1 MDPTA
6 KNIVAALVATAH
18 RTELLKH
25 RALPSIGSQSRPPS
39 RVIVVD
45 DSDDDAAA
53 GRTEELV
60 RDWQP
65 DGIAVDFLRNR
76 RTKGAAGAWNSGLDH
91 LLRTCG
97 DPRRILVAIL
107 DDDDRWDP
115 DHLQRCLAIAESRDL
130 DMVAAGFR
138 RIEEGAEPRLVVP
151 PRSLDV
157 ASFLAGNPGIQG
169 SNLVC
174 RLSVL
179 LEAGLFDESL
189 PSCTDRDLC
198 IRIAELPGI
207 RYGAVSE
214 PTLRHFACAS
224 RPRLSTPGARAK
236 TEGLDRFFRK
246 HRDRMSD
253 AQRAEFRA
261 RAGRYFGWKESAPEP
276 VNGGAVRRGSSTS
289 VPRPSAPP
297 QAPHYPSA
305 PPPSAPP
312 QAPHHPSAPPPS
324 TPPQAP
330 PHPPLLPFSALSR
343 TAPDLS
349 IPRPS
354 APPQAPHHPSA
365 PPPSAPPPSA
375 PPQAP
380 PHLIVGMIADT
391 ARLEDVGGLL
401 ADLRGLAGDPGLSGL
416 DVLILENGRGRAPDE
431 ALRNLVERERTGGL
445 RVHLVDR
452 ARHLE
457 DAANGLVPDGGAGRG
472 RKLPIAPARTVL
484 QSYLYV
490 LARSRP
496 GAVVWIV
503 DDDMRLDPLVIG
515 EDGRLRRQA
524 HALAPVLRELRRL
537 HAGGELDVAIGTYTG
552 APPLPFA
559 ATVRV
564 QLVDLAASLRWL
576 ASRDPRAALPDRS
589 MENAALRSGRRDYY
603 YDLSR
608 KETDRLETPFPVTP
622 AFPGESA
629 GEAFERLAGAAE
641 RILAGEQVFR
651 PLATEA
657 GIDPLESIGGG
668 LRHDGRFQRG
678 GNTFVFDVE
687 ALRLAPNPSPAID
700 GRPSRRSDMIWT
712 LLQERCF
719 GRRVAT
725 VPVALYHDRSRVPPG
740 EMDVERIVDD
750 VRGYAT
756 FSALQDALDGPRGQ
770 PEREDGPRKL
780 REVAE
785 DTGIGTSVRNAPGLR
800 GPRKLPDA
808 PNDTPCVFTVTDGLG
823 IELAEGAIGRFTAL
837 VHKYL
842 EERLAAFRLSFYRIL
857 GLKRILRRL
866 VDDEEVWWREERY
879 EAARTRLRELCDR
892 LDRTCTMEVLSR
904 IEQEA
909 GALQPPRIREFLER
923 LPKEIEDHRKRL
935 SKFPAPGR
943 GLKAG
948 CLGDERIANAKA
960 VAVRLAAPAGPLAVL
975 GCGMEGVALTDGK
988 HVFKVFDYWWKSS
1001 HGATAQAYLRTLA
1014 WNNTVPGHP
1023 PALVEAP
1030 PIPRSGAARR
1040 SRNGRR
1046 PHQRSPLAGA
1056 WKDARCLYPILAFH
1070 EWGHRAVLVYPFE
1083 PSEPYTGGH
1092 GPGMVELLAE
1102 CRRHG
1107 VVCRNLYPDN
1117 LRVVAG
1123 RVRLI
1128 DYGSDIRPLEDE
1140 REFVTMC
1147 RRAWLSYRW
1156 AKRPDLTGIMR
1167 RALDDTGIP
1176 ELDGFERFHEAVRR
1190 VTGQD
1195 ETSGDLLPGLV
1206 GRAERVLDYGCGDG
1220 KLARELAD
1228 RGIEVLGY
1236 DPDHT
1241 RRPRWESLCEGRPAT
1256 AGQSLGD
1263 SAGRNH
1269 GRPNQRR
1276 GRAGNSFV
1284 PYEGRPATT
1293 TRSFG
1298 DSAGRNRGRSGQR
1311 CEQTE
1316 NRFVPCEGIG
1326 DLRFTHERSEV
1337 LAAGRFDL
1345 VICRRVLCTIEDDA
1359 ELRAVLRDLRTLVT
1373 GRGRVIV
1380 TVCDPH
1386 FTFGGPLPPEVD
1398 RELPP
1403 GARYESTFTWRKTLR
1418 ATGRVRRDVH
1428 RPERA
1433 LRRELAR
1440 AGLAVCRRVEVPTV
1454 DLERFEPASEQLAFE
1469 LRPLA
1474 PLPGEVTLLIK
1485 SCAMEAATLDVQ
1497 VRHLVSQLEGPRAFA
1512 ERLLVID
1519 SREDGF
1525 TRQHTRGSLRALRDG
1540 AHRLV
1545 DAGWLDRIVEAPGDG
1560 SATAALHR
1568 RWFAIPCPRTHGA
1581 TGAHVASILAGFE
1594 ACATRYVLHV
1604 DADLMIGRLDRNHDH
1619 LADMLAVMEADP
1631 EVLTVSFNV
1640 AMEHDRLYTAG
1651 GGVGTEQDRPRAAGG
1666 GAGPEQNRPRAAD
1679 GGAGPEQNRPYTA
1692 GGEAGAEQDRP
1703 RAAGEGVG
1711 TEQDRPR
1718 AAGGGA
1724 GAWHTEAPAGMV
1736 DLVRLRAARPLP
1748 NSLDEDKGRLALSW
1762 HRSLDVAVRR
1772 GAGRSYRGGDRRT
1785 FYVHPPNARKR
1796 DVTDWFAVID
1806 RIEHGV
1812 VPSIQ
1817 KGKVDWTGSV
1827 ADWMGPLRREPF
1839 VFVVSGR
1846 NVPAGRLRRCI
1857 DSMARQQGPRWGAVV
1872 FDDASV
1878 PMCAE
1883 HFEIAWNALG
1893 ERCTI
1898 VRNRRRRGLLANMVT
1913 AIRMVCADPASVIV
1927 TLDADDALIGD
1938 RVLLRL
1944 AAEYER
1950 GADVTVGS
1958 MLRTDKAADYPVC
1971 FDRPRERRGGN
1982 VWQHLRSFRKRLFDA
1997 IPDDALRLDGE
2008 YVDLANDWAFML
2020 PIVEMAR
2027 NPVHVTEALY
2037 LHEPSGVGKDA
2048 AGKAA
2053 REETVARLV
2062 AKGSVATARQ
2072 TGRIAAEQR
2081 TDSDAGSRR

>member
-25 RALPSIGSQSRPPS
+25 RALPSIGNQSRPPS

-53 GRTEELV
+53 GRTEGLV

-65 DGIAVDFLRNR
+65 AGIAVDFLRNR

-97 DPRRILVAIL
+97 DPGRVHVAIL

-261 RAGRYFGWKESAPEP
+261 RAGRYFGWEESAPES
-276 VNGGAVRRGSSTS
+276 VNGDAGRRGSPTS

-297 QAPHYPSA
+297 QAPHHPSA
-305 PPPSAPP
+305 PRPSTPPQAPPHLPVPPFSAQSRTTPDLSVPRPSAPP

-330 PHPPLLPFSALSR
+330 L
-343 TAPDLS
+343 
-349 IPRPS
+349 
-354 APPQAPHHPSA
+354 
-365 PPPSAPPPSA
+365 
-375 PPQAP
+375 
-380 PHLIVGMIADT
+380 HLIVGMIADT
-391 ARLEDVGGLL
+391 ARPEDVGGLL

-431 ALRNLVERERTGGL
+431 ALRSLVECERTGGL

-472 RKLPIAPARTVL
+472 RKMPVAPARTAL

-490 LARSRP
+490 FARSRT

-524 HALAPVLRELRRL
+524 LELAPVLRELRRL
-537 HAGGELDVAIGTYTG
+537 HAGGELDVAIGTCTG

-559 ATVRV
+559 TTVRV

-629 GEAFERLAGAAE
+629 GDAFERLAGAAE

-668 LRHDGRFQRG
+668 LRRDGRFQRG

-719 GRRVAT
+719 GRRVAV

-756 FSALQDALDGPRGQ
+756 FSALQDALDDTRGQ

-780 REVAE
+780 REVVE
-785 DTGIGTSVRNAPGLR
+785 DTGIGTSVRNATDLR

-808 PNDTPCVFTVTDGLG
+808 PDDTPCVFTVTDGLG

-857 GLKRILRRL
+857 GLKRVLRRL

-904 IEQEA
+904 IEREA

-935 SKFPAPGR
+935 SKFPAPGQV
-943 GLKAG
+943 LKAG

-975 GCGMEGVALTDGK
+975 GSGMEGVALTDGK
-988 HVFKVFDYWWKSS
+988 HVFKVFDYWTQS
-1001 HGATAQAYLRTLA
+1001 HRVDAPAFLRSLVGA
-1014 WNNTVPGHP
+1014 WNNT
-1023 PALVEAP
+1023 
-1030 PIPRSGAARR
+1030 
-1040 SRNGRR
+1040 
-1046 PHQRSPLAGA
+1046 
-1056 WKDARCLYPILAFH
+1056 RCLYPILAFH
-1070 EWGHRAVLVYPFE
+1070 EWGHRAVLVYPYE
-1083 PSEPYTGGH
+1083 ISEPYAGGY

-1102 CRRHG
+1102 CRRSR
-1107 VVCRNLYPDN
+1107 VVYRNFYPAN
-1117 LRVVAG
+1117 LRVVDG

-1147 RRAWLSYRW
+1147 RRAWLCWRW
-1156 AKRPDLTGIMR
+1156 AGRPDLKRIMHQ
-1167 RALDDTGIP
+1167 ALDDAGIP
-1176 ELDGFERFHEAVRR
+1176 ELDGFDRFHEAVRR
-1190 VTGQD
+1190 VAGQH
-1195 ETSGDLLPGLV
+1195 EPSGEVVLGFV
-1206 GRAERVLDYGCGDG
+1206 GRAERVLDYGCGNG
-1220 KLARELAD
+1220 WLARVLAD
-1228 RGIEVLGY
+1228 RCARVLGY
-1236 DPDHT
+1236 DPDGAHGT
-1241 RRPRWESLCEGRPAT
+1241 RWESLCA
-1256 AGQSLGD
+1256 
-1263 SAGRNH
+1263 
-1269 GRPNQRR
+1269 
-1276 GRAGNSFV
+1276 RAGNL
-1284 PYEGRPATT
+1284 G
-1293 TRSFG
+1293 
-1298 DSAGRNRGRSGQR
+1298 
-1311 CEQTE
+1311 
-1316 NRFVPCEGIG
+1316 
-1326 DLRFTHERSEV
+1326 FTHERSEA

-1373 GRGRVIV
+1373 ERGRVIV

-1428 RPERA
+1428 RPERV

-1519 SREDGF
+1519 SRKDGF
-1525 TRQHTRGSLRALRDG
+1525 TRQHTRGSLRALRDVAQSSG
-1540 AHRLV
+1540 GRRMARP
-1545 DAGWLDRIVEAPGDG
+1545 DRR
-1560 SATAALHR
+1560 SARRRQRHR
-1568 RWFAIPCPRTHGA
+1568 RAAPEVVRHPLP
-1581 TGAHVASILAGFE
+1581 AHARRDRRA
-1594 ACATRYVLHV
+1594 R
-1604 DADLMIGRLDRNHDH
+1604 RLDTGR
-1619 LADMLAVMEADP
+1619 V
-1631 EVLTVSFNV
+1631 
-1640 AMEHDRLYTAG
+1640 R
-1651 GGVGTEQDRPRAAGG
+1651 GVR
-1666 GAGPEQNRPRAAD
+1666 
-1679 GGAGPEQNRPYTA
+1679 
-1692 GGEAGAEQDRP
+1692 
-1703 RAAGEGVG
+1703 
-1711 TEQDRPR
+1711 
-1718 AAGGGA
+1718 
-1724 GAWHTEAPAGMV
+1724 
-1736 DLVRLRAARPLP
+1736 
-1748 NSLDEDKGRLALSW
+1748 
-1762 HRSLDVAVRR
+1762 
-1772 GAGRSYRGGDRRT
+1772 
-1785 FYVHPPNARKR
+1785 
-1796 DVTDWFAVID
+1796 
-1806 RIEHGV
+1806 
-1812 VPSIQ
+1812 
-1817 KGKVDWTGSV
+1817 
-1827 ADWMGPLRREPF
+1827 
-1839 VFVVSGR
+1839 
-1846 NVPAGRLRRCI
+1846 
-1857 DSMARQQGPRWGAVV
+1857 
-1872 FDDASV
+1872 
-1878 PMCAE
+1878 
-1883 HFEIAWNALG
+1883 
-1893 ERCTI
+1893 
-1898 VRNRRRRGLLANMVT
+1898 
-1913 AIRMVCADPASVIV
+1913 
-1927 TLDADDALIGD
+1927 
-1938 RVLLRL
+1938 
-1944 AAEYER
+1944 
-1950 GADVTVGS
+1950 
-1958 MLRTDKAADYPVC
+1958 
-1971 FDRPRERRGGN
+1971 
-1982 VWQHLRSFRKRLFDA
+1982 
-1997 IPDDALRLDGE
+1997 DALRAPRGCGPHDRQ
-2008 YVDLANDWAFML
+2008 
-2020 PIVEMAR
+2020 AR
-2027 NPVHVTEALY
+2027 PR
-2037 LHEPSGVGKDA
+2037 S
-2048 AGKAA
+2048 
-2053 REETVARLV
+2053 
-2062 AKGSVATARQ
+2062 
-2072 TGRIAAEQR
+2072 
-2081 TDSDAGSRR
+2081 

>member
-198 IRIAELPGI
+198 IRIAELPDV

-246 HRDRMSD
+246 HRDRMSE

-261 RAGRYFGWKESAPEP
+261 RAGRYFGWTESAPES
-276 VNGGAVRRGSSTS
+276 VNGDAGRRGSSTS
-289 VPRPSAPP
+289 APR
-297 QAPHYPSA
+297 
-305 PPPSAPP
+305 PSAPP

-324 TPPQAP
+324 APPQAS
-330 PHPPLLPFSALSR
+330 PHLPVLPFSAQSR
-343 TAPDLS
+343 TTPDLS
-349 IPRPS
+349 VPRPS
-354 APPQAPHHPSA
+354 APPQAPHH
-365 PPPSAPPPSA
+365 PSAPPPSA

-391 ARLEDVGGLL
+391 ARPEDVGGLL

-416 DVLILENGRGRAPDE
+416 DVLILENGRGREPDE
-431 ALRNLVERERTGGL
+431 VLRNLVERERTDGL
-445 RVHLVDR
+445 RIHLVDR

-484 QSYLYV
+484 QSYLYAF
-490 LARSRP
+490 ARSRP

-524 HALAPVLRELRRL
+524 LELAPVLRELRRL

-608 KETDRLETPFPVTP
+608 KETDRLETSFPVTP

-719 GRRVAT
+719 GRRIAT

-740 EMDVERIVDD
+740 EMDVDRIVDD

-756 FSALQDALDGPRGQ
+756 FSALQDALDAPRGQ
-770 PEREDGPRKL
+770 PEREDGPRK
-780 REVAE
+780 RQEVVE
-785 DTGIGTSVRNAPGLR
+785 DTGIGTSVRNATDLR

-808 PNDTPCVFTVTDGLG
+808 PDDTPCVFTVTDDLG

-857 GLKRILRRL
+857 GLKRVLRRL

-879 EAARTRLRELCDR
+879 RDARTRLRTFCDR
-892 LDRTCTMEVLSR
+892 LGCSYTMKVLSR
-904 IEQEA
+904 IEREA
-909 GALQPPRIREFLER
+909 KALQDPQIREFLDQ

-935 SKFPAPGR
+935 SKFPALGR

-1014 WNNTVPGHP
+1014 WNNTVPRHP
-1023 PALVEAP
+1023 PALVETP

-1046 PHQRSPLAGA
+1046 PHQRSPLPGA
-1056 WKDARCLYPILAFH
+1056 WKDARCLYPIHAFH

-1107 VVCRNLYPDN
+1107 VVCRNLHPDN

-1140 REFVTMC
+1140 QEFVTMC
-1147 RRAWLSYRW
+1147 RRGWLSYRW

-1167 RALDDTGIP
+1167 RALDDTAIP
-1176 ELDGFERFHEAVRR
+1176 ELDGFKRFHEAVRR
-1190 VTGQD
+1190 VAGQD
-1195 ETSGDLLPGLV
+1195 ETSGDIVPGLV

-1228 RGIEVLGY
+1228 RGIQVLGY

-1256 AGQSLGD
+1256 
-1263 SAGRNH
+1263 
-1269 GRPNQRR
+1269 
-1276 GRAGNSFV
+1276 
-1284 PYEGRPATT
+1284 T

-1298 DSAGRNRGRSGQR
+1298 DSTGRNRGRSGQR

-1359 ELRAVLRDLRTLVT
+1359 ELRAVLCDLRALVT
-1373 GRGRVIV
+1373 ERGRVIV

-1386 FTFGGPLPPEVD
+1386 FTFGGPLPPEVG

-1525 TRQHTRGSLRALRDG
+1525 TRQHTRGSLRDLRDV

-1545 DAGWLDRIVEAPGDG
+1545 EAGWLDRIVEAPGDG

-1604 DADLMIGRLDRNHDH
+1604 DADLMIGRLDRDHDH

-1631 EVLTVSFNV
+1631 EALTVSFNV
-1640 AMEHDRLYTAG
+1640 AMEHDR
-1651 GGVGTEQDRPRAAGG
+1651 
-1666 GAGPEQNRPRAAD
+1666 
-1679 GGAGPEQNRPYTA
+1679 PYT
-1692 GGEAGAEQDRP
+1692 
-1703 RAAGEGVG
+1703 
-1711 TEQDRPR
+1711 
-1718 AAGGGA
+1718 AGGGA
-1724 GAWHTEAPAGMV
+1724 GAWRTEAPAGMV

-1812 VPSIQ
+1812 VPAVQ

-1857 DSMARQQGPRWGAVV
+1857 DSMVRQQGPRWGAVV
-1872 FDDASV
+1872 FDDASD

-1898 VRNRRRRGLLANMVT
+1898 VRNRRRRGLLTNMVT
-1913 AIRMVCADPASVIV
+1913 AIRIVCADPASVIV

-1938 RVLLRL
+1938 RVLSRL
-1944 AAEYER
+1944 AVEYER

-2037 LHEPSGVGKDA
+2037 LHEPSGTGRDV

-2062 AKGSVATARQ
+2062 AKGPVTAADQPRR
-2072 TGRIAAEQR
+2072 TAAEQPGR
-2081 TDSDAGSRR
+2081 TAAEPPTESVAGNRR

>member
-1 MDPTA
+1 MHPTA
-6 KNIVAALVATAH
+6 NAVVALVATAH

-25 RALPSIGSQSRPPS
+25 RALPSIERQSRPPW

-45 DSDDDAAA
+45 DSGDDAAA
-53 GRTEELV
+53 VRTEGLV
-60 RDWQP
+60 RGWRPAD
-65 DGIAVDFLRNR
+65 ITVDFLRNR

-91 LLRTCG
+91 LLRTC
-97 DPRRILVAIL
+97 DDLERLYVAIL
-107 DDDDRWDP
+107 DDDDLWEP
-115 DHLQRCLAIAESRDL
+115 DHLQQCLEAAESRGL

-138 RIEEGAEPRLVVP
+138 RIEEGVEPRLVTP

-157 ASFLAGNPGIQG
+157 ASFLVGNPGIQG

-174 RLSVL
+174 RLRVL

-198 IRIAELPGI
+198 IRIAELPGM
-207 RYGAVSE
+207 RYGAVSG
-214 PTLRHFACAS
+214 PTVRHFACGS
-224 RPRLSTPGARAK
+224 RPRLSTPGSSAK
-236 TEGLDRFFRK
+236 TRGLDRFFRK
-246 HRDRMSD
+246 YRDRMSD
-253 AQRAEFRA
+253 VQRVEFRA
-261 RAGRYFGWKESAPEP
+261 RAGRRFGWKESTLES
-276 VNGGAVRRGSSTS
+276 VNGAAVRHGSSPS
-289 VPRPSAPP
+289 VPRSPAPS
-297 QAPHYPSA
+297 
-305 PPPSAPP
+305 
-312 QAPHHPSAPPPS
+312 
-324 TPPQAP
+324 QAP
-330 PHPPLLPFSALSR
+330 PHP
-343 TAPDLS
+343 S
-349 IPRPS
+349 IPRSPAS
-354 APPQAPHHPSA
+354 SQAPPHPSIPG
-365 PPPSAPPPSA
+365 PPASSQASPHPSIPQSPASSQASPHLPVPRSPA

-416 DVLILENGRGRAPDE
+416 DVLILENGRGRAPDGE
-431 ALRNLVERERTGGL
+431 LRSLAERERMDGL
-445 RVHLVDR
+445 RIHLVDR

-457 DAANGLVPDGGAGRG
+457 DAASGLVPDGGADRG

-484 QSYLYV
+484 QSYLY
-490 LARSRP
+490 AFAKRRP

-515 EDGRLRRQA
+515 EDGQLQRQPR
-524 HALAPVLRELRRL
+524 ALAPVLRELRRL
-537 HAGGELDVAIGTYTG
+537 HAGDELDVAIGTYTG

-576 ASRDPRAALPDRS
+576 ASLDPRAALPDRS
-589 MENAALRSGRRDYY
+589 RENAALRSGRRDYY

-608 KETDRLETPFPVTP
+608 KETDRLETPFPIVP

-629 GEAFERLAGAAE
+629 GEAFERLAGVAKGSSAGVAEGSTAGAAE

-668 LRHDGRFQRG
+668 LRRDGFQRG

-687 ALRLAPNPSPAID
+687 ALRLAPNPSPAIG

-725 VPVALYHDRSRVPPG
+725 VPIALYHDRSRVLPG
-740 EMDVERIVDD
+740 KLDIERIVDD

-756 FSALQDALDGPRGQ
+756 FSALQDVLDDARGQ
-770 PEREDGPRKL
+770 PESKGRHRKL
-780 REVAE
+780 QVAIE
-785 DTGIGTSVRNAPGLR
+785 DTPG
-800 GPRKLPDA
+800 
-808 PNDTPCVFTVTDGLG
+808 VFTVTDGLG
-823 IELAEGAIGRFTAL
+823 IGLTERMIERFAEL

-842 EERLAAFRLSFYRIL
+842 EERLAAFRLSFHRIL

-866 VDDEEVWWREERY
+866 VDDEEIWWREERY
-879 EAARTRLRELCDR
+879 RNAGTRLRTFCDR
-892 LDRTCTMEVLSR
+892 LDRYYTMEVLNS
-904 IEQEA
+904 IERDA
-909 GALQPPRIREFLER
+909 RALQDPQIREFLDQ
-923 LPKEIEDHRKRL
+923 LPKEIEAHRNRL
-935 SKFPAPGR
+935 SKFPALAR
-943 GLKAG
+943 GIE
-948 CLGDERIANAKA
+948 DERIANART
-960 VAVRLAAPAGPLAVL
+960 VAVRLAAPAGPLTVL
-975 GCGMEGVALTDGK
+975 GCGMEGVALSDGK
-988 HVFKVFDYWWKSS
+988 HVFKVIDYWKSS
-1001 HGATAQAYLRTLA
+1001 HVIPAPAYLRTLA
-1014 WNNTVPGHP
+1014 WNNTVSRLSAVPGAPAIPHSGIAKRP
-1023 PALVEAP
+1023 P
-1030 PIPRSGAARR
+1030 SG
-1040 SRNGRR
+1040 R
-1046 PHQRSPLAGA
+1046 PPLAGA
-1056 WKDARCLYPILAFH
+1056 WKDTRCLYPILGFH
-1070 EWGHRAVLVYPFE
+1070 ECGHRAVLVYPFE
-1083 PSEPYTGGH
+1083 ASEPYTGGH

-1107 VVCRNLYPDN
+1107 VACRNLHPDN
-1117 LRVVAG
+1117 LRVVDG

-1128 DYGSDIRPLEDE
+1128 DYGSDIRPLDTEH
-1140 REFVTMC
+1140 EFVTMC

-1156 AKRPDLTGIMR
+1156 ANRPHLREIMR

-1190 VTGQD
+1190 VTGQH
-1195 ETSGDLLPGLV
+1195 EPSGDVVLGFV
-1206 GRAERVLDYGCGDG
+1206 GRAERVLDYGCGNG
-1220 KLARELAD
+1220 WLAREIAD
-1228 RGIEVLGY
+1228 RGREVLGY
-1236 DPDHT
+1236 DPDRT
-1241 RRPRWESLCEGRPAT
+1241 LQPRWESLCERRSEPAGR
-1256 AGQSLGD
+1256 SLGD
-1263 SAGRNH
+1263 SVA
-1269 GRPNQRR
+1269 
-1276 GRAGNSFV
+1276 
-1284 PYEGRPATT
+1284 
-1293 TRSFG
+1293 
-1298 DSAGRNRGRSGQR
+1298 RNRGRSIQHRGQA
-1311 CEQTE
+1311 E
-1316 NRFVPCEGIG
+1316 NGFVPSEGIG
-1326 DLRFTHERSEV
+1326 SLRFTHERGEA

-1359 ELRAVLRDLRTLVT
+1359 ELRAVLGDLRTLVT
-1373 GRGRVIV
+1373 ERGRVVV

-1386 FTFGGPLPPEVD
+1386 FTFGGPTPEAD

-1433 LRRELAR
+1433 LRREFAR
-1440 AGLAVCRRVEVPTV
+1440 AGLAVCRRVEVPTI
-1454 DLERFEPASEQLAFE
+1454 DLDRFEPASDHLAFE
-1469 LRPLA
+1469 LRPLV

-1485 SCAMEAATLDVQ
+1485 SCAMEADTLDVQ
-1497 VRHLVSQLEGPRAFA
+1497 VPHLVSQLEGPRAFA
-1512 ERLLVID
+1512 ERILVID

-1525 TRQHTRGSLRALRDG
+1525 LRQHTPGSLRALRDV

-1545 DAGWLDRIVEAPGDG
+1545 AAGWLDRIVEGPGDG
-1560 SATAALHR
+1560 GATAALHR
-1568 RWFAIPCPRTHGA
+1568 RWFAIPCPHTHSA
-1581 TGAHVASILAGFE
+1581 AGAHVAPLLTGFE

-1604 DADLMIGRLDRNHDH
+1604 DADLMIGRLDRDHDY

-1631 EVLTVSFNV
+1631 EALTVSFNI
-1640 AMEHDRLYTAG
+1640 ATAHDRPWTAG
-1651 GGVGTEQDRPRAAGG
+1651 RGSGTEHHRPRAAG
-1666 GAGPEQNRPRAAD
+1666 A
-1679 GGAGPEQNRPYTA
+1679 TS
-1692 GGEAGAEQDRP
+1692 
-1703 RAAGEGVG
+1703 
-1711 TEQDRPR
+1711 
-1718 AAGGGA
+1718 
-1724 GAWHTEAPAGMV
+1724 GAWRTEATAGMV
-1736 DLVRLRAARPLP
+1736 DLVRLRATCPLP
-1748 NSLDEDKGRLALSW
+1748 NSLDEGRLALSW

-1785 FYVHPPNARKR
+1785 FYVHPPNTRKR
-1796 DVTDWFAVID
+1796 DAADWFSVLD

-1812 VPSIQ
+1812 VPCVQ
-1817 KGKVDWTGSV
+1817 KGKLHWTGAI
-1827 ADWMGPLRREPF
+1827 ADWMEPRRREPF

-1857 DSMARQQGPRWGAVV
+1857 DSMLRQQGPRWGAVV
-1872 FDDASV
+1872 FDDASD
-1878 PMCAE
+1878 PMFAE
-1883 HFEIAWNALG
+1883 HFEIAWGALG

-1913 AIRMVCADPASVIV
+1913 AIRMTCADPASVIV

-1938 RVLLRL
+1938 GVLSRL

-1971 FDRPRERRGGN
+1971 FDRPREHRGGN

-1997 IPDDALRLDGE
+1997 IPDDALQLDGE
-2008 YVDLANDWAFML
+2008 YIDLANDWAFML

-2037 LHEPSGVGKDA
+2037 LYEPSGIGKDA

-2062 AKGSVATARQ
+2062 AKGPVSAERLPAR
-2072 TGRIAAEQR
+2072 TAAE
-2081 TDSDAGSRR
+2081 

>member
-6 KNIVAALVATAH
+6 KTIVAALVATAH

-25 RALPSIGSQSRPPS
+25 RALPSIGNQSRPPS

-45 DSDDDAAA
+45 DSDDDDAAA

-65 DGIAVDFLRNR
+65 AGIAVDFLRNR

-91 LLRTCG
+91 LLRTGG
-97 DPRRILVAIL
+97 DPKRIHVAIL

-115 DHLQRCLAIAESRDL
+115 DHLERCLAIAESRDL

-157 ASFLAGNPGIQG
+157 ASFLVGNPGIQG

-207 RYGAVSE
+207 RYGTVSE

-246 HRDRMSD
+246 HRDRMSE
-253 AQRAEFRA
+253 AQRAESRA
-261 RAGRYFGWKESAPEP
+261 RAGRYFGWTESAPES
-276 VNGGAVRRGSSTS
+276 VNGDAGRRGSPTS

-297 QAPHYPSA
+297 QASPHLPV
-305 PPPSAPP
+305 
-312 QAPHHPSAPPPS
+312 
-324 TPPQAP
+324 
-330 PHPPLLPFSALSR
+330 LPFSAQSR
-343 TAPDLS
+343 TVPDLS

-365 PPPSAPPPSA
+365 PPPSAPP
-375 PPQAP
+375 QAP
-380 PHLIVGMIADT
+380 PHLIAGMIADT
-391 ARLEDVGGLL
+391 ARPEDVGGLL
-401 ADLRGLAGDPGLSGL
+401 ADLRRLAGDPGLSGL

-431 ALRNLVERERTGGL
+431 ALRSLVERERTGGL

-668 LRHDGRFQRG
+668 LRRDGRFQRG

-725 VPVALYHDRSRVPPG
+725 VPIALYHDRSRVPPG

-756 FSALQDALDGPRGQ
+756 FSALQDALDDPRGQ
-770 PEREDGPRKL
+770 SEREDGPRKL
-780 REVAE
+780 REVVE

-808 PNDTPCVFTVTDGLG
+808 PDDTPCVFTVTDGLG
-823 IELAEGAIGRFTAL
+823 IELAEGAIERFTVL

-857 GLKRILRRL
+857 GLKRVLRRL

-879 EAARTRLRELCDR
+879 RDARTRLRTFCDR
-892 LDRTCTMEVLSR
+892 LGCSYTMKVLSC
-904 IEQEA
+904 IEREA
-909 GALQPPRIREFLER
+909 KALQDPQIREFLDQ

-935 SKFPAPGR
+935 SKFPALGR

-1001 HGATAQAYLRTLA
+1001 HVIRTPAYLRTL
-1014 WNNTVPGHP
+1014 P
-1023 PALVEAP
+1023 
-1030 PIPRSGAARR
+1030 
-1040 SRNGRR
+1040 
-1046 PHQRSPLAGA
+1046 GA
-1056 WKDARCLYPILAFH
+1056 WKDTRCLYPILAFH
-1070 EWGHRAVLVYPFE
+1070 EWGHCAVLVYPFE

-1092 GPGMVELLAE
+1092 GSGMVELLAE

-1107 VVCRNLYPDN
+1107 VVCRNLHPDN

-1140 REFVTMC
+1140 QEFVTMC
-1147 RRAWLSYRW
+1147 RRGWLSYRW

-1167 RALDDTGIP
+1167 RALDDTAIP

-1195 ETSGDLLPGLV
+1195 ETSGDLVPGLA

-1220 KLARELAD
+1220 KLARAIAD

-1236 DPDHT
+1236 DPDQT

-1256 AGQSLGD
+1256 AGRSLGD
-1263 SAGRNH
+1263 SAGRNR
-1269 GRPNQRR
+1269 GRPNQRH
-1276 GRAGNSFV
+1276 GRAGNSLV
-1284 PYEGRPATT
+1284 PYEERSATT

-1298 DSAGRNRGRSGQR
+1298 DSAGRNRGRPDRR

-1316 NRFVPCEGIG
+1316 NRFVPSEGIG

-1359 ELRAVLRDLRTLVT
+1359 ELRAVLRDLRALVT

-1525 TRQHTRGSLRALRDG
+1525 TRQHTRGSLRAVRDV
-1540 AHRLV
+1540 ACRLV

-1631 EVLTVSFNV
+1631 EALTVSFNV

-1651 GGVGTEQDRPRAAGG
+1651 GEAGTEQARPRAAGGEAGTEQDRPRAAGG
-1666 GAGPEQNRPRAAD
+1666 GAGR
-1679 GGAGPEQNRPYTA
+1679 EQNRPYTA
-1692 GGEAGAEQDRP
+1692 GGEAGPEPDRPRAADGGAGAEQDRP
-1703 RAAGEGVG
+1703 CS
-1711 TEQDRPR
+1711 T
-1718 AAGGGA
+1718 GGQT
-1724 GAWHTEAPAGMV
+1724 GAWRAEARAGMV
-1736 DLVRLRAARPLP
+1736 DLARLRAARPLP

-1772 GAGRSYRGGDRRT
+1772 GAGRSYRGGDHRT

-1796 DVTDWFAVID
+1796 DVTGWFAVID

-1812 VPSIQ
+1812 VPAVQ

-1857 DSMARQQGPRWGAVV
+1857 DSMVRQQGPRWGAVV
-1872 FDDASV
+1872 FDDASG
-1878 PMCAE
+1878 PMFAE

-1938 RVLLRL
+1938 RVLSRL

-1950 GADVTVGS
+1950 GADVSVGS

-2027 NPVHVTEALY
+2027 NPVHVTEVLY

-2062 AKGSVATARQ
+2062 ARGPVAAARPP
-2072 TGRIAAEQR
+2072 GRIAAEQP
-2081 TDSDAGSRR
+2081 TESDTGNRR